1 MFQGN
6 WCTYHK
12 AVTDDN
18 LKTLITGLL
27 QCEIFHIENNA
38 TVYIQWVCTNINKN
52 INRWSLSSSYSIS
65 TRILSIAI
73 RLFR

>member
-6 WCTYHK
+6 WCTDHK

-27 QCEIFHIENNA
+27 QCETFPTENA
-38 TVYIQWVCTNINKN
+38 AVYISLVCTHV
-52 INRWSLSSSYSIS
+52 
-65 TRILSIAI
+65 
-73 RLFR
+73 